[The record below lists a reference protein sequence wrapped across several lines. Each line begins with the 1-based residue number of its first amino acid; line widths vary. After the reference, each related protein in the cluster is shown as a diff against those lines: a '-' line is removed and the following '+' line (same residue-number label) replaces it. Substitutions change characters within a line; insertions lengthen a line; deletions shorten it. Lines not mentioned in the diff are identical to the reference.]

1 LVGLLAARNCG
12 IEVPDDSIDKAISF
26 YAQMTSASGEVMYAG
41 GMGGMG
47 ESLARSSIAT
57 LVFSVARR
65 KDLKQYK
72 ATLDYL
78 KQRVDQTA
86 QQQGWAEYARYYE
99 AQALFQGDVA
109 AWEKWNKL
117 LVRQLKQMQQL
128 DGSFRGQLG
137 SSVSTS
143 LSLLALAVNFRF
155 LPIYER

>member
-1 LVGLLAARNCG
+1 
-12 IEVPDDSIDKAISF
+12 
-26 YAQMTSASGEVMYAG
+26 
-41 GMGGMG
+41 MGGFG

-65 KDLKQYK
+65 KDLKQFK

-78 KQRVDQTA
+78 KKASIRSRQQRGQNTPTTM
-86 QQQGWAEYARYYE
+86 RPRH
-99 AQALFQGDVA
+99 QGDVA
-109 AWEKWNKL
+109 SWEKWNKL
-117 LVRQLKQMQQL
+117 LVRQLKQAQAA

-137 SSVSTS
+137 SSISTS